1 MVYLARDKDLVI
13 QHQKVLF
20 QGQERFVAS
29 LEKFTLS
36 PIWTPP
42 FGSKPRWVFSV
53 APLQSLNHG
62 SNI

>member
-36 PIWTPP
+36 NRLVST
-42 FGSKPRWVFSV
+42 
-53 APLQSLNHG
+53 
-62 SNI
+62 